1 MPKHSAVT
9 NDILAC
15 CGAADTSICTGGQK
29 QEKPEKGGGRVRAPS
44 PHGKELKKK
53 KKLGGGGG
61 GGGTGKGFKADLR
74 KQQVMRPRGN
84 ANAELAE
91 RAFDY

>member
-29 QEKPEKGGGRVRAPS
+29 QEKPEKGGG
-44 PHGKELKKK
+44 
-53 KKLGGGGG
+53 GGP
-61 GGGTGKGFKADLR
+61 GKGFKADLR

>member
-15 CGAADTSICTGGQK
+15 CGAADTSICTGGRK
-29 QEKPEKGGGRVRAPS
+29 QEKPE
-44 PHGKELKKK
+44 
-53 KKLGGGGG
+53 
-61 GGGTGKGFKADLR
+61 KGFKADLR

-91 RAFDY
+91 RATDY